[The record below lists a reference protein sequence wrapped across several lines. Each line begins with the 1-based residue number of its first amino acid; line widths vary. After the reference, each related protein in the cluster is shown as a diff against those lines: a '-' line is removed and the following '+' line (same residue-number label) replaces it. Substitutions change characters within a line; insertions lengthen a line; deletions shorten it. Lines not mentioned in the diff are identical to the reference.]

1 MGAREMALLN
11 VLQRRHGPLIK
22 VRRARMADL
31 PSHAQRELLHLYRCL
46 GGVLDSPILAPGD
59 WDFAFA
65 DGLLVELDEDLHFN
79 RYRALTLDTTLS
91 PELPWTAAYQQ
102 HCLYGEEMCWKAGR
116 LGGKWTSA
124 PTVRM
129 FGTGSAPGVLTSGG
143 SPRWKQRAL
152 YDAVKDAFAIH
163 NDQHRLA
170 RISIHDIVAG
180 VSVNDY
186 LRAKR
191 GVSESAVHEFLAAR
205 TTTIHRS
212 K

>member
-1 MGAREMALLN
+1 MGSREMGLLN

-22 VRRARMADL
+22 VPRARMTDL
-31 PSHAQRELLHLYRCL
+31 PSAVKHEMLHVYRRL
-46 GGVLDSPILAPGD
+46 GGVLDFPTLAPGD

-79 RYRALTLDTTLS
+79 RYRALTLDLPWS
-91 PELPWTAAYQQ
+91 PELPWTAAYRQQ
-102 HCLYGEEMCWKAGR
+102 CLDGEEMCWKAGQ

-124 PTVRM
+124 STVKM
-129 FGTGSAPGVLTSGG
+129 FGSGSAPGVLTSGG

-152 YDAVKDAFAIH
+152 YDAVKDAFSLH
-163 NDQHRLA
+163 NDHYRLA
-170 RISIHDIVAG
+170 RISIHDVIAG
-180 VSVNDY
+180 VSVNDF
-186 LRAKR
+186 LRGKR

-205 TTTIHRS
+205 TTTIHRC